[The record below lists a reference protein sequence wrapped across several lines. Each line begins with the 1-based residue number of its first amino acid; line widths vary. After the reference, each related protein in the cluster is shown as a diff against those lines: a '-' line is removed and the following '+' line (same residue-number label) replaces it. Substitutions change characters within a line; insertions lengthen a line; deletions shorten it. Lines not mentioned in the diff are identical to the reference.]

1 MNTIYIHIPFNTQF
15 GNNLFQIFAA
25 YYFAKKHNFDIKL
38 LPSSC
43 LDKKAKH
50 LFGFVP
56 IGTPSHLVPTFKS
69 FYCDDNL
76 PTYNTS
82 FIWASLSQNIN
93 YLKDMDKN
101 EVKNLLNMNPTP
113 HNKTVLFVRGKD
125 YLGLQLYAKRTK
137 EYYINA
143 IKQLNV
149 PYEDVICCTD
159 DIEYAK
165 ELLGDLPITY
175 SNGTWYE
182 DFCLG
187 IGAKN
192 LILTNSTFCTWAAYL
207 SDAQTIIRPR
217 HYYNDGFKCNTW
229 DENWIICDD

>member
-1 MNTIYIHIPFNTQF
+1 MDTIYIQVPPNTQF

-25 YYFAKKHNFDIKL
+25 YYFAKENNYDIKMF
-38 LPSSC
+38 PISF
-43 LDKKAKH
+43 LDEKSKH
-50 LFGFVP
+50 LFKF
-56 IGTPSHLVPTFKS
+56 IEFGTPSTKIPIFKS
-69 FYCDDNL
+69 FYCD
-76 PTYNTS
+76 YNKPQINGD
-82 FIWASLSQNIN
+82 FFWHSLSQNIG
-93 YLKDMDKN
+93 YLKNLDKQ
-101 EVKNLLNMNPTP
+101 EVISLLNIKPAY

-125 YLGLQLYAKRTK
+125 YLDLQLYTKRTK

-175 SNGTWYE
+175 SNGTWLE